1 MSMRRMGLLHGLL
14 RDKPCPL
21 TMAQSQQQNYCK
33 NSGEDICKL
42 KKQLEEATQRRKE
55 AEAAAEAEREAAMIK
70 NRVDKCIVEKT
81 RAFKECVEGS
91 ADKQQQDILRIMMG
105 CLKTGI
111 RQICANSVI
120 SAFCRAKAEAGANKI
135 RQMLKQCGEKFPKG
149 AGSNRE
155 PTAVDLIQKKCRG
168 MAENK
173 KLQAPG
179 GNQAERS
186 RYAKKVDQCVASE
199 WKDLCS
205 SRSSLSEK
213 EQVELDSMQQ
223 CVCDQI
229 KEKCR
234 KQVLREMCV
243 DGGQQPRK
251 KANSQVLSVKAR
263 PKEVAEEVPEEKPS
277 PPPKES
283 LNPEVEKCV
292 EAKLQSVEGF
302 VRSLSDDEGTA
313 RENISECARIKLRE
327 QCEAEIQQRKL
338 EEEIQRKKCLEKKA
352 RREAEMQQRK
362 LSEEKARKEAEARRA
377 KCLKNR
383 ARKEAEMQQRKL
395 SEEKAR
401 KEGEARREKCLEN
414 RTREAKAKDDKCQ
427 PGGPGGGTEAVVNQE
442 LLKHFRECLFKTLGG
457 PHDTQP
463 GRKVTIAGAGAVG
476 MACAMALLCK
486 GVTNHVALFD
496 DQKDWVAAERLD
508 MLHGSMFINNPRIEQ
523 CNGVAATKDS
533 RLVVL
538 TAGNRPK
545 PNETRLDVAQKTAD
559 IVKAVMPALLEQS
572 PRATFIVVSNHAD
585 VMAWVARKV
594 TNLPYERCFST
605 GCHLDTARFRLFIG
619 QLLGIAARSV
629 HGYVIGEHGGSS
641 VPLWSTVSVGGVRLQ
656 EILPVIGTESDPM
669 YWSAVHKDVVEAAF
683 RVIAVKGY
691 TNWAIGLTVADVVSA
706 IFEDSHRVL
715 TLSTNVQGFCGVKD
729 EVFMSVPCVVSGHG
743 ISAICRPKLSDW
755 EKKRFLKSAQTL
767 LEAQC
772 SIKV

>member
-1 MSMRRMGLLHGLL
+1 MSMRRMGPLHGLL
-14 RDKPCPL
+14 RDKTPRGPCPL
-21 TMAQSQQQNYCK
+21 TMAQSLQQNYCK
-33 NSGEDICKL
+33 NPGEDICKL
-42 KKQLEEATQRRKE
+42 KRKLEEATQKRKE

-70 NRVDKCIVEKT
+70 NRVDKCIIEKT
-81 RAFKECVEGS
+81 KAFQECVEGS

-111 RQICANSVI
+111 RRICADSVM
-120 SAFCRAKAEAGANKI
+120 SAFCREKAEAGANKI
-135 RQMLKQCGEKFPKG
+135 RQMLKQCGEKLPKG

-155 PTAVDLIQKKCRG
+155 PNAVDLIQKKCRE
-168 MAENK
+168 MAESK

-186 RYAKKVDQCVASE
+186 RFAQKVDQCVASG
-199 WKDLCS
+199 WKEVCS
-205 SRSSLSEK
+205 SRSNLSEK
-213 EQVELDSMQQ
+213 EQVELDRMQQ

-229 KEKCR
+229 KENCR
-234 KQVLREMCV
+234 QQVLREMCA
-243 DGGQQPRK
+243 DGGQQPKR
-251 KANSQVLSVKAR
+251 KANSEVLTFKAR
-263 PKEVAEEVPEEKPS
+263 PTEVAEEVPEEKPS

-292 EAKLQSVEGF
+292 QAKLQCVEGF
-302 VRSLSDDEGTA
+302 IRSLSGDEATA

-338 EEEIQRKKCLEKKA
+338 EEEIQRKKCLEKRA

-362 LSEEKARKEAEARRA
+362 LSEEKARKEAEAWRA
-377 KCLKNR
+377 KCMENRNRKEAEKR
-383 ARKEAEMQQRKL
+383 ARKEAEALRRKCQ
-395 SEEKAR
+395 EKRAE
-401 KEGEARREKCLEN
+401 KEAEAQ
-414 RTREAKAKDDKCQ
+414 AKDDKCQ
-427 PGGPGGGTEAVVNQE
+427 PGGPGGGAEAVVNQE
-442 LLKHFRECLFKTLGG
+442 LLKHFRECLFKKLGG

-496 DQKDWVAAERLD
+496 DQKEWAAAERLD

-572 PRATFIVVSNHAD
+572 PKATFIVVSNHAD

-656 EILPVIGTESDPM
+656 EVLPVIGTENDPM

-715 TLSTNVQGFCGVKD
+715 TLSTNVQGFCAVKD
-729 EVFMSVPCVVSGHG
+729 EVFMSVPCVVSAHG

-755 EKKRFLKSAQTL
+755 EKNRFLKSAQTL